1 MRVLPRRDQRGQAQ
15 VEFALA
21 FPLFFLLAAGIVLAA
36 LAMLR
41 GSLSG
46 WAVFLSGAA
55 AGAYPAPAWEAVWT
69 IPYPDL
75 RGGLSFE
82 MRPGERQAASRIRVE
97 WTRPWAFGIQLG
109 ESWRGVGFFRLWRF
123 YPGPPGGPWE

>member
-1 MRVLPRRDQRGQAQ
+1 MRRRSQKGQAQ

-21 FPLFFLLAAGIVLAA
+21 FPLFFLLMAGILLASLA
-36 LAMLR
+36 LVR

-55 AGAYPAPAWEAVWT
+55 AGSYPAPAWDAVGAL
-69 IPYPDL
+69 PFPDL
-75 RGGLSFE
+75 RGGLTFE

-97 WTRPWAFGIQLG
+97 WERPWAFGIRLG
-109 ESWRGVGFFRLWRF
+109 EAWRGTAFFRLWRF
-123 YPGPPGGPWE
+123 YPGPSSSPWE